1 MKVDFRNKRLI
12 ELYTKGKSRKYKIS
26 EQVLKKFFIG
36 IRALEAAET
45 IYDLWNTPS
54 LKFEKLEGSENCYS
68 IRLTREWR
76 LEMEI
81 DWEDEEKTRGGI
93 FLIELSKHY
102 GD

>member
-1 MKVDFRNKRLI
+1 MKIEFRNKRLI
-12 ELYTKGKSRKYKIS
+12 ELYTEGTSRKYKIS

-36 IRALEAAET
+36 IRAIESAET
-45 IYDLWNTPS
+45 IYDLWNTSS
-54 LKFEKLEGSENCYS
+54 LKFEKLEGFTNRYS

-81 DWEDEEKTRGGI
+81 EWENEEKTRGMI
-93 FLIELSKHY
+93 FLVELSKHY

>member
-1 MKVDFRNKRLI
+1 LKVDFRNKRLI
-12 ELYTKGKSRKYKIS
+12 ELYTDGTSKKYKIS
-26 EQVLKKFFIG
+26 KQVLEKFFIG

-45 IYDLWNTPS
+45 IYDLWKTSS
-54 LKFEKLEGSENCYS
+54 LKFERLEGFENRYS

-81 DWEDEEKTRGGI
+81 DWEDEEKTRGEI
-93 FLIELSKHY
+93 FLVELSKHY